1 MICFAWEGF
10 PQYAAR
16 CVGALVRSIN
26 ERVVVL
32 ATRPGVPVKGMEEL
46 SNCEVHWVK
55 AKTVIDLRQ
64 ELGEIPRC
72 LFSSAWWA
80 PEFCNSWSIVRKN
93 GGLVFGMID
102 NNYLPTIKCFLNG
115 IRFRVCY
122 AHRFDGFLVPGNSGV
137 RLLRSYGVE
146 DKKIA
151 KGMYC
156 ADSSLFCSSI
166 PLSKRHKSI
175 LYTGRLIGLKN
186 VIRMSNAFLK
196 ANQEVGEEWKL
207 EICGDGPLRNQLPRD
222 SSIVTHGFV
231 QPEFLA
237 GLYQKMRC
245 LVLPSFWDHWGMV
258 VHEAALSGC
267 MLLLSNR
274 VGAADDFLS
283 PNNGALFNPSDE
295 SEMVK
300 AFCKVMTM
308 TDEEMDNAG
317 RISLQLA
324 KSSDQNLFVQ
334 SVCKLAG
341 IKEFRREAGY

>member
-16 CVGALVRSIN
+16 CVGAFVRSTN

-32 ATRPGVPVKGMEEL
+32 ATRPNVPVKGMDEL
-46 SNCEVHWVK
+46 SNCEVRWVK
-55 AKTVIDLRQ
+55 AKEAVNLRQ

-80 PEFCNSWSIVRKN
+80 PEFCNSWSIVRKK

-115 IRFRVCY
+115 IRFRICY
-122 AHRFDGFLVPGNSGV
+122 ARHFDGFLVPGNSGV

-146 DKKIA
+146 EKKIA

-156 ADSSLFCSSI
+156 GDSSLFYSSI
-166 PLSKRHKSI
+166 PLSKRPKSI

-186 VIRMSNAFLK
+186 VIRMSNTFLK
-196 ANQEVGEEWKL
+196 ANQEMGGGWKL
-207 EICGDGPLRNQLPRD
+207 EICGDGPLRDQLPKD
-222 SSIVTHGFV
+222 PSIVTHGFV

-237 GLYQKMRC
+237 GLYQKTRC
-245 LVLPSFWDHWGMV
+245 LILPSFWDHWGMV

-274 VGAADDFLS
+274 VGAAEDFLS
-283 PNNGALFNPSDE
+283 SKNGASFNPFDE
-295 SEMVK
+295 NEMK
-300 AFCKVMTM
+300 NGYCKVMSM
-308 TDEEMDNAG
+308 SDDEMDTACQ
-317 RISLQLA
+317 ISAQIA
-324 KSSDQNLFVQ
+324 KASDQNLFVR

-341 IKEFRREAGY
+341 IVS